1 MILCVFAKSQY
12 LYLTFFNARVARE
25 CKIHYVCGCMIKKL
39 AFAIMVLFSAP
50 MQAQGYICTR
60 QGARLEYVRKY
71 ADNGKFQWR
80 NVMTITSFSQ
90 DGTLEYRS
98 DFLKSN
104 GKNYYKGPVSVSMY
118 VDMQTGS
125 VSMPMGKSMA
135 AVIEARTGLSASGS
149 NEVSVLPA
157 DMEPGSVLPNVD
169 ASAKV
174 GVLTYRL
181 HIYDRKVLRR
191 ETLSVPGGTFEC
203 VVLEEHK
210 IESGPGHNRDVVN
223 HTWYA
228 KDVGYV
234 RHDTYVKG
242 VLETQEIL
250 YSIQ

>member
-1 MILCVFAKSQY
+1 M
-12 LYLTFFNARVARE
+12 
-25 CKIHYVCGCMIKKL
+25 KKL
-39 AFAIMVLFSAP
+39 VFAIMVLLSLAV
-50 MQAQGYICTR
+50 QAQGYMCTR

-71 ADNGKFQWR
+71 AGSGKFQWR
-80 NVMTITSFSQ
+80 NIMTITAFSQ
-90 DGTLEYRS
+90 DGTLDYKSE
-98 DFLKSN
+98 FLKSN
-104 GKNYYKGPVSVSMY
+104 GRNYYKGPVEVRMY
-118 VDMQTGS
+118 VDMSTGD
-125 VSMPMGKSMA
+125 VSLPMGNAMA

-157 DMEPGSVLPNVD
+157 DMKPGDVLPDVD

-174 GVLTYRL
+174 GPLTYKV
-181 HIYDRKVLRR
+181 HISDRKVLRT
-191 ETLSVPGGTFEC
+191 ETLSVPGGTFDC

-223 HTWYA
+223 RSWYTRG
-228 KDVGYV
+228 VGYV

>member
-1 MILCVFAKSQY
+1 M
-12 LYLTFFNARVARE
+12 
-25 CKIHYVCGCMIKKL
+25 HYVCADMKKL
-39 AFAIMVLFSAP
+39 VFAIMVLLSLAV
-50 MQAQGYICTR
+50 QAQGYMCTR

-71 ADNGKFQWR
+71 AGSGKFQWR
-80 NVMTITSFSQ
+80 NIMTITAFSQ
-90 DGTLEYRS
+90 DGTLDYKSE
-98 DFLKSN
+98 FLKSN
-104 GKNYYKGPVSVSMY
+104 GRNYYKGPVEVRMY
-118 VDMQTGS
+118 VDMSTGD
-125 VSMPMGKSMA
+125 VSLPMGNAMA

-157 DMEPGSVLPNVD
+157 DMKPGDVLPDVD

-174 GVLTYRL
+174 GPLTYKV
-181 HIYDRKVLRR
+181 HISDRKVLRT
-191 ETLSVPGGTFEC
+191 ETLSVPGGTFDC

-223 HTWYA
+223 RSWYTRG
-228 KDVGYV
+228 VGYV

>member
-1 MILCVFAKSQY
+1 M
-12 LYLTFFNARVARE
+12 
-25 CKIHYVCGCMIKKL
+25 HYVCADMRKL
-39 AFAIMVLFSAP
+39 VFAIMVLLSLAVR
-50 MQAQGYICTR
+50 AQGYMCTR

-71 ADNGKFQWR
+71 AGSGKFQWR
-80 NVMTITSFSQ
+80 NIMTITAFSQ
-90 DGTLEYRS
+90 DGTLDYKSE
-98 DFLKSN
+98 FLKSN
-104 GKNYYKGPVSVSMY
+104 GRNYYKGPVEVRMY
-118 VDMQTGS
+118 VDMSTGD
-125 VSMPMGKSMA
+125 VSLPMGNAMA

-157 DMEPGSVLPNVD
+157 DMKPGDVLPDVD

-174 GVLTYRL
+174 GPLTYKV
-181 HIYDRKVLRR
+181 HISDRKVLRT
-191 ETLSVPGGTFEC
+191 ETLSVPGGTFDC

-223 HTWYA
+223 RSWYT
-228 KDVGYV
+228 KGVGYV